1 MVRIYQRRREVGGEW
16 NVFEFSEQQT
26 EGVPPEWSFHSFNS
40 IWSFTILVLRSCHAG
55 RNPSRVTLWGQC
67 VVRSS
72 GISNPRARA
81 ILPLL
86 RVMEGFRKSTEDD
99 GESLEDGSSLLH
111 GYRLCDVVSWNQ
123 ESVGFSNIAIQS
135 LNSHKNFRKND
146 HFDFD
151 F

>member
-1 MVRIYQRRREVGGEW
+1 
-16 NVFEFSEQQT
+16 
-26 EGVPPEWSFHSFNS
+26 
-40 IWSFTILVLRSCHAG
+40 
-55 RNPSRVTLWGQC
+55 
-67 VVRSS
+67 
-72 GISNPRARA
+72 
-81 ILPLL
+81 
-86 RVMEGFRKSTEDD
+86 MEGFRKSTEDD